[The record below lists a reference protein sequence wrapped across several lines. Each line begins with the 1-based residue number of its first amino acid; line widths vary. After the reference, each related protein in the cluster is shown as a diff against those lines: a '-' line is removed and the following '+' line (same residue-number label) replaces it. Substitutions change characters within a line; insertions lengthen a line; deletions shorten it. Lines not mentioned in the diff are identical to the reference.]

1 MADFSSARINQR
13 PPPYHPLWA
22 CKCKCRHRHRRAVN
36 FALRISPHQAVD
48 LTTNISA
55 QPDQDQPEQPSRPD
69 PVFHTRAA
77 RRQKT
82 PVTGARGSTHLDA
95 PLCAQKPAWPGCW
108 SGRLGSTQTGLAASV
123 GPGGH
128 CIALHPA
135 GSFPRDLAWA
145 AVLMHPVAWNACDT
159 IACLCLADAKQ
170 VPHGRVD
177 RQIPAQES

>member
-1 MADFSSARINQR
+1 MIWMSGNYGVGMADFSSARINQR

-95 PLCAQKPAWPGCW
+95 PLCAQKQAWPGCW

-123 GPGGH
+123 GSGGT
-128 CIALHPA
+128 LH
-135 GSFPRDLAWA
+135 
-145 AVLMHPVAWNACDT
+145 
-159 IACLCLADAKQ
+159 CLASSRVVPEGPGLGSGIDASSCLER
-170 VPHGRVD
+170 P
-177 RQIPAQES
+177 